1 MLGWSSLGQE
11 NKDFF
16 LNWYKA
22 DEVGAICHTTL
33 CDFNSAKISENLGET
48 AISPIS
54 HEVTPPVAHLFAEI
68 YVPNLVYL
76 LNNSPLLWIIS
87 LSVQGCGV

>member
-48 AISPIS
+48 AISLVFY
-54 HEVTPPVAHLFAEI
+54 EVTPL
-68 YVPNLVYL
+68 
-76 LNNSPLLWIIS
+76 
-87 LSVQGCGV
+87 